1 MQTHY
6 VVQTYVDLNSF
17 NECEV
22 FWVLENERKV
32 YERDYGSVG
41 SGIEEYVQDY
51 LEYISEKSCIRSIN

>member
-6 VVQTYVDLNSF
+6 VVQTYVDQNSF
-17 NECEV
+17 NECEI

-41 SGIEEYVQDY
+41 SGIAEYIEDY
-51 LEYISEKSCIRSIN
+51 LEYIS

>member
-17 NECEV
+17 NECEIFSV
-22 FWVLENERKV
+22 VENETKV

-41 SGIEEYVQDY
+41 SGIKEYIEDY
-51 LEYISEKSCIRSIN
+51 LEYISQNN